1 MQQFKR
7 EDPFCLAPFFLLPL
21 LFPFH
26 AGGRVSEKLGMTHKG
41 TIAPPMS
48 YLVQLHLAREGPAGT
63 PVDQYLTGEDGAF
76 ELLAPP
82 GEYLLR

>member
-1 MQQFKR
+1 
-7 EDPFCLAPFFLLPL
+7 
-21 LFPFH
+21 
-26 AGGRVSEKLGMTHKG
+26 
-41 TIAPPMS
+41 MS

-82 GEYLLR
+82 GEYLLRWWSSDEQVVGERPLTLSNENFQVHLPGLDRS